1 MAEIR
6 EALTAVLL
14 CGGTAFLVLAAVG
27 VVRMPDVFLRISAI
41 SKASTLGVGCVLLAT
56 ALASDDL
63 GVRARA
69 VATVVFVFLTTPVA
83 SHMLG
88 RAAYRCGAPMWRGT
102 VVDELHGYYDG
113 PPRAATA
120 AEPPTAREPETGA

>member
-1 MAEIR
+1 MDLVR
-6 EALTAVLL
+6 DGLTVVLL
-14 CGGTAFLVLAAVG
+14 CGGTAFLLLAAVG
-27 VVRMPDVFLRISAI
+27 VVRMPDVLLRISAI

-56 ALASDDL
+56 ALASDDV

-88 RAAYRCGAPMWRGT
+88 RAAYRRGAPLWRGM
-102 VVDELHGYYDG
+102 VVDEWRGACDG
-113 PPRAATA
+113 PTRGTTGG
-120 AEPPTAREPETGA
+120 EPPTARAPEGDG

>member
-1 MAEIR
+1 MDLLR
-6 EALTAVLL
+6 EACTVVLL
-14 CGGTAFLVLAAVG
+14 CGGTAFLLLAAVG
-27 VVRMPDVFLRISAI
+27 VVRMPDVFLRISSV

-56 ALASDDL
+56 AVASDDL

-88 RAAYRCGAPMWRGT
+88 RAAYRCGAPLWRGT
-102 VVDELHGYYDG
+102 VVDELRGYYD
-113 PPRAATA
+113 A
-120 AEPPTAREPETGA
+120 PTGGTRSPTDDPEGGA